1 MYVAII
7 GSRTF
12 TNYQLLRDKCIKLLS
27 NSTNVTIVSGGAKG
41 ADGLAERFANE
52 FKLPVIVIRPDWQ
65 KYGKSAGMIRNGQL
79 LSIASHVIA
88 FWDEES
94 TGTSHMITNAKKQNK
109 LIRII
114 KFRNL

>member
-1 MYVAII
+1 MYVAIV

-12 TNYQLLRDKCIKLLS
+12 TNYQLLKDKCLRVLS
-27 NSTNVTIVSGGAKG
+27 RSKNVTIVSGGAKG

-52 FKLPVIVIRPDWQ
+52 FKLPVIVIRADWQ
-65 KYGKSAGMIRNGQL
+65 THGKRAGMIRNGQL

-94 TGTSHMITNAKKQNK
+94 TGTSHMILNAKKQNK
-109 LIRII
+109 PIRII
-114 KFRNL
+114 KF